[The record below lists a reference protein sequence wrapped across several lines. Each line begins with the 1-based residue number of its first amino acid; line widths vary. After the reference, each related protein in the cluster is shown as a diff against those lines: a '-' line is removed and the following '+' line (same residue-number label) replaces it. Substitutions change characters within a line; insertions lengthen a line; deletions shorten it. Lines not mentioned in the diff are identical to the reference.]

1 MRYISALLLK
11 QNQTRRKLASIHYRS
26 PLPLTFALLFA
37 KRKKEKEKTPA
48 KNRILISER
57 FLPRSVQSC
66 PPFTG
71 KFQKYKKGGVEDH
84 WKVIRRDSFKLNS

>member
-26 PLPLTFALLFA
+26 PLPFALLFA

-48 KNRILISER
+48 KNRILISELEHFYLAPFNR
-57 FLPRSVQSC
+57 ALPSPENSKNTRKEELKIIGRL
-66 PPFTG
+66 F
-71 KFQKYKKGGVEDH
+71 VE
-84 WKVIRRDSFKLNS
+84 IALN